1 MFPGGEERF
10 HKHQPHL
17 RENGKPQMNL
27 NNIGILAAKCAQS
40 DLGTE
45 QGSPTDAFLG
55 VWVVLSRDAAQ
66 SVSSETA
73 FCLFTASSD
82 ILEVNTP
89 AVARHSEQMGRR
101 AFACCSDVGASPL
114 FTKGIRLIN
123 SLKASRCGG
132 GERTLCKIQAEYSKN
147 SSSWSDRPSN
157 VTQKAYFVRIFF
169 REKKGRKMFFFFKR
183 PWFAM

>member
-89 AVARHSEQMGRR
+89 AVARHGIVSRWEGGRLLAAR
-101 AFACCSDVGASPL
+101 MWEPRLYSR
-114 FTKGIRLIN
+114 KG
-123 SLKASRCGG
+123 SA
-132 GERTLCKIQAEYSKN
+132 
-147 SSSWSDRPSN
+147 
-157 VTQKAYFVRIFF
+157 
-169 REKKGRKMFFFFKR
+169 
-183 PWFAM
+183 